1 MTTEQKQSD
10 LSQLQREYRHMEANR
25 KAYAEE
31 SHQVLRKQQQT
42 IDKLRRDN
50 DTLKTEIAMQMRTT
64 LKPANTFQ
72 QSMIEK
78 LHDQMDKYSKQIET
92 EKNAIG
98 AMDDAIAVLRDKI
111 FKERKNMGGVNAAR
125 DNQQMIQKQIRILE
139 NRLDK
144 ALVKFNQSLAHNRK
158 LREQIDDLRRERV
171 VFDNIYKKLEKELH
185 EKKKQ
190 MAHVIELSNMTY
202 EQRDNCQMEITA
214 IDQANRKEQEDFEEQ
229 MIELGRMLEQD
240 FKLQSS
246 KSTSAL
252 KSTGKTPTKTTKKRV
267 EATKEKIDA
276 QMSMERVQNF
286 EEAFNKI
293 KAATGINDIEELV
306 RMFIKNEDQN
316 FSLFNYVNEQTNEI
330 EKLEEQ
336 VLNLR
341 KEEAKYSQ
349 ESGDDVINQHKQI
362 LKELETKLQVSENQ
376 AEKFEFKCNNA
387 QKTIESLKRGI
398 QTMFEKLECKSD
410 MLADSTV
417 TEANMLQFLGII
429 EQRTNEIL
437 AVYHQIQSKQRA
449 AMATMDSSKGAATP
463 NVLGL
468 GPTIP
473 MGQDLI
479 HVNPPK
485 LEEFSE
491 ESGSDDDDDDAKPLT
506 RDELKNRTFARIHKR
521 ADQKST
527 GKKKKGGR

>member
-1 MTTEQKQSD
+1 
-10 LSQLQREYRHMEANR
+10 LQREYRHMEQNR

-31 SHQVLRKQQQT
+31 SHQVLRKQQQS

-50 DTLKTEIAMQMRTT
+50 DALKTEIAMQMRTT
-64 LKPANTFQ
+64 LKPANNFQ

-78 LHDQMDKYSKQIET
+78 LGDQMDKYSKQIEL
-92 EKNAIG
+92 ERKSIS
-98 AMDDAIAVLRDKI
+98 AMDEAIAVLRDKI
-111 FKERKNMGGVNAAR
+111 LKERKNMGGVNAAR
-125 DNQQMIQKQIRILE
+125 DNQHMIQKQIRILE

-144 ALVKFNQSLAHNRK
+144 ALVKFNQSLASNRS

-190 MAHVIELSNMTY
+190 MAHVIQLTNMTY

-229 MIELGRMLEQD
+229 MLELGRMLEQD
-240 FKLQSS
+240 FKMQTS
-246 KSTSAL
+246 KSTAAL
-252 KSTGKTPTKTTKKRV
+252 EATSSSPKKGKKNAMRETSKEKV
-267 EATKEKIDA
+267 EAQA
-276 QMSMERVQNF
+276 SMERVQNF

-293 KAATGINDIEELV
+293 KAATGISDIEELV
-306 RMFIKNEDQN
+306 RTFIKNEDQN

-336 VLNLR
+336 VLTLR
-341 KEEAKYSQ
+341 KEEQKYTQ

-362 LKELETKLQVSENQ
+362 LKELETKLQASETQ
-376 AEKFEFKCNNA
+376 AERFETKCGGA
-387 QKTIESLKRGI
+387 SKTIESLKRGI
-398 QTMFEKLECKSD
+398 QAMFEKLECKSEI
-410 MLADSTV
+410 LADSAV

-437 AVYHQIQSKQRA
+437 AVYHQIQSKQRS
-449 AMATMDSSKGAATP
+449 AMQAIDSSKGAATP

-485 LEEFSE
+485 LEEFSDE
-491 ESGSDDDDDDAKPLT
+491 EGESDDDEDAKPLT
-506 RDELKNRTFARIHKR
+506 RDELKAKATQRM
-521 ADQKST
+521 QKASRGAGGGKT
-527 GKKKKGGR
+527 KKKK